1 MKEKNLKVVGVVL
14 MVSLMS
20 ATALAATTFI
30 NQTRESEPNNNFAQA
45 TQINDNSGILQ
56 CMFDS
61 STDLDVYKFTTTKAN
76 TLLTVEAVGNPTV
89 TDTYL
94 EIFNSAATLLDED
107 DDSGSQT
114 NARINNLNLGPAGT
128 YYIVVTEYWY
138 RSGIGY
144 TYYLTGQI
152 VEPDD
157 TTAPTY
163 SGAPGIISATRTG
176 NGTTADLVW
185 TPATDDTS
193 PPSAIQY
200 NIHFSTVEA
209 NVFSTAAAK
218 SVVGLTTTEII
229 GLTRGETY
237 YFGVRAEDE
246 AGNIETNTVTV
257 ISEPLTDAN
266 PGIWTLYE

>member
-1 MKEKNLKVVGVVL
+1 VKEKNLNVL
-14 MVSLMS
+14 GLIIMVSLMS
-20 ATALAATTFI
+20 ATAFAATTYI
-30 NQTRESEPNNNFAQA
+30 NQTREEEPNNNFAQA

-61 STDLDVYKFTTTKAN
+61 STDIDVYKFTTTKAN

-94 EIFNSAATLLDED
+94 EIYNSSATLLDSD

-128 YYIVVTEYWY
+128 YYIAVTEYFY

-144 TYYLTGQI
+144 TYSLTGQI
-152 VEPDD
+152 IEPDD

-185 TPATDDTS
+185 SQANDETS
-193 PPSAIQY
+193 AASAIQY
-200 NIHFSTVEA
+200 NIHYSTIEA

-218 SVVGLTTTEII
+218 SVVGVTTTDIT
-229 GLTRGETY
+229 GLVRGNTY

-257 ISEPLTDAN
+257 ISEPLTAAN